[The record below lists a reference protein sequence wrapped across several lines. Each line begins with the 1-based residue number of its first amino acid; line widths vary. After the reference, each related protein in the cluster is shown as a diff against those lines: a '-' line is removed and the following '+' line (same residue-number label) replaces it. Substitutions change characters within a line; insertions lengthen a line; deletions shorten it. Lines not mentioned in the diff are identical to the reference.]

1 MRKTVPVLA
10 ATAVLAGGLTA
21 ILAQQ
26 PALFGTSN
34 VDAFEV
40 SPDRGGA
47 GMSRLLRSLQ
57 TRASLLLFTA
67 HPDDEDGG
75 MLAYETRGLG
85 ARAGLMTLNRGEGG
99 QNVMSMDLYDAL
111 GLVRTQEL
119 LVADRYMG
127 VDQFFSSVIDYG
139 FSKTRE
145 EALEKWGHDRV
156 LSDSVRVLRMT
167 RPLVVASVFVGAP
180 TDGHGNHQVAGQMA
194 QEAFTAAGDPT
205 KFPEQLRE
213 GLKPWTPLKVYAR
226 VPFFRVTQEG
236 MYDYAI
242 DKFVPVRFFDYVNQK
257 WSNEGPSTTLEI
269 PEGVPA
275 PALGLTFLQIAREG
289 LGFQKT
295 QNGGGTLPVPAPFN
309 SGYHRY
315 GSRVKSADAETSFF
329 DGIDVSVGGIATL
342 ANGDTKFL
350 KDGLARISRFASDA
364 MKQYAMDRP
373 SSIAPVLADGLKATR
388 ELIDQVQ
395 SSELAEPGKS
405 DVLFELRV
413 KERQFVKTLAASL
426 EISLQTT
433 VAAAEPVRT
442 GRGTGAAQS
451 STDAAFLAGR
461 GGRGG
466 GPTFTI
472 AIPQQSFTVEAQLYN
487 EGPENIAVS
496 AIEVLASD
504 AKNWNVHPA
513 SMGNRLD
520 EVKGGTQ
527 AQSRF
532 EVTVPPDTAL
542 TRPYFTRPDEEQP
555 YYNVLDA
562 RYRNL
567 PLAPY
572 PLAVR
577 AKLSFHGVPFEIAQD
592 VQTSERV
599 PGIGTLQ
606 NPLLV
611 GPAISVA
618 VSPTAGAVPLESKSF
633 TFTCTVH
640 SNVKGPAQGMLRLNL
655 PAGWRANPSESPFS
669 FTRDGEDQTLVFS
682 IVPDAVKL
690 ASYTITA
697 VAEYGGRSY
706 AEGYHL
712 TGYPGVRPYPFYR
725 PATYKAVGVDVKT
738 APGLHVGFL
747 PGTGDD
753 VPKALENLGMNVRIL
768 ATSDLTHG
776 DLSVYDT
783 IILGTRAYAVRQ
795 DLKSANARLMEYVK
809 NGGVLI
815 VQYNLQ
821 DFDHD
826 YGPYPFTL
834 GANPQK
840 VVDEN
845 SPVTVLEPNSPA
857 LTWPNRI
864 TSADFDGWIEER
876 GHGFMKT
883 WDARYQSLV
892 ETHDPDQDPQKGGLL
907 LARYGKGFYIYDAFA
922 LYRELPTGVPGAFRI
937 VSNLVSISKNPG
949 WH

>member
-1 MRKTVPVLA
+1 MKNLLRAIV
-10 ATAVLAGGLTA
+10 ATALLAGGLCA
-21 ILAQQ
+21 LFAQQ
-26 PALFGTSN
+26 ASP
-34 VDAFEV
+34 DAFEV
-40 SPDRGGA
+40 PPDRGAA
-47 GMSRLLRSLQ
+47 GMMRLLRSLQ
-57 TRASLLLFTA
+57 TRASFLLFTA

-75 MLAYETRGLG
+75 MLAYESRGMG
-85 ARAGLMTLNRGEGG
+85 ARVGLMTLNRGEGG

-111 GLVRTQEL
+111 GLIRTQEL

-127 VDQFFSSVIDYG
+127 VEQFFSRVIDYG

-145 EALEKWGHDRV
+145 EALEKWDHDRV
-156 LSDSVRVLRMT
+156 LSDSVRVLRMM

-194 QEAFTAAGDPT
+194 QEAFLAAGDPT
-205 KFPEQLRE
+205 KFPEQIRE
-213 GLKPWTPLKVYAR
+213 GLKPWSPLKVYAR
-226 VPFFRVTQEG
+226 VPFFRVTPEG

-257 WSNEGPSTTLEI
+257 WSDKGPTTTLEV

-275 PALGLTFLQIAREG
+275 PAAGLTFLQIAREG

-295 QNGGGTLPVPAPFN
+295 QNGGGTLPVPTPFN

-315 GSRVKSADAETSFF
+315 GSRVTSGDKETSFF
-329 DGIDVSVGGIATL
+329 DGIDVSLSGIATL
-342 ANGDTKFL
+342 ATGDTKFL
-350 KDGLARISRFASDA
+350 EDGLSRISQAAADA
-364 MKQYAMDRP
+364 MKQYAVDRP
-373 SSIAPVLADGLKATR
+373 AGIAPLLADGLKTTR
-388 ELIDQVQ
+388 ALIDQVQ
-395 SSELAEPGKS
+395 SSRLAEPGKS

-413 KERQFVKTLAASL
+413 KQQQFEKALAASL
-426 EISLQTT
+426 EISFQTT
-433 VAAAEPVRT
+433 VAAEEPAR
-442 GRGTGAAQS
+442 GRGAQS
-451 STDAAFLAGR
+451 STDAAFLSGR

-472 AIPQQSFTVEAQLYN
+472 AIPDQSFAVEAQLYD
-487 EGPENIAVS
+487 EGPENVAVS
-496 AIEVLASD
+496 SVEVTPAD
-504 AKNWNVHPA
+504 GKNWNIKSA
-513 SMGNRLD
+513 SSGGN
-520 EVKGGTQ
+520 EIKGR
-527 AQSRF
+527 AQSQWRF
-532 EVTVPPDTAL
+532 DVTVPSNATL

-555 YYNVLDA
+555 YYDLIDA

-572 PLAVR
+572 PLAVY
-577 AKLSFHGVPFEIAQD
+577 AHLSYHGVGFQVAQD

-599 PGIGTLQ
+599 PGIGILQ

-611 GPAISVA
+611 GPAISVS
-618 VSPTAGAVPLESKSF
+618 VSPTAGAVPLESKAF
-633 TFTCTVH
+633 EFTCTVH
-640 SNVKGPAQGMLRLNL
+640 SNVKGPAQGTLHLKL
-655 PAGWRANPSESPFS
+655 PPGWKSNPPEAPFS
-669 FTRDGEDQTLVFS
+669 FSRDGEDHTLHFS
-682 IVPDAVKL
+682 VAPDAVKQ
-690 ASYTITA
+690 AAYTITA
-697 VAEYGGRSY
+697 VADYKVHSY
-706 AEGYHL
+706 EEGYHL

-795 DLKSANARLMEYVK
+795 DLKSANARLMEYVN

-845 SPVTVLEPNSPA
+845 SPVTLIDPNNPA
-857 LTWPNRI
+857 MSWPNKI
-864 TSADFDGWIEER
+864 TPADFKGWVEER
-876 GHGFMKT
+876 GHGFLRS
-883 WDARYQSLV
+883 WDARYQPLV

-922 LYRELPTGVPGAFRI
+922 LYRELPTGVPGAYRI
-937 VSNLVSISKNPG
+937 IANLVSLAKNPQ

>member
-1 MRKTVPVLA
+1 MKNLLRALGGAVLIVGGLC
-10 ATAVLAGGLTA
+10 AVLAQRA
-21 ILAQQ
+21 S
-26 PALFGTSN
+26 P
-34 VDAFEV
+34 DAFQAP
-40 SPDRGGA
+40 PDRGAA
-47 GMSRLLRSLQ
+47 GMARLLRSLQ

-75 MLAYETRGLG
+75 MLAYESRGLG
-85 ARAGLMTLNRGEGG
+85 ARAALMTLNRGEGG
-99 QNVMSMDLYDAL
+99 QNVMSMDLNDAL
-111 GLVRTQEL
+111 GLIRTQEL
-119 LVADRYMG
+119 LVADSYMG
-127 VDQFFSSVIDYG
+127 VEQYFSRVIDYG

-156 LSDSVRVLRMT
+156 LADSVRVLRTT

-194 QEAFTAAGDPT
+194 QEAFLAAGDPN
-205 KFPEQLRE
+205 KFPEQIRE
-213 GLKPWTPLKVYAR
+213 GLKPWSPLKVYAR
-226 VPFFRVTQEG
+226 VPFFQITKEG

-242 DKFVPVRFFDYVNQK
+242 DKFVPVRFFDYVTRK
-257 WSNEGPSTTLEI
+257 WSDKGPTTTIEI
-269 PEGVPA
+269 PEGIPA
-275 PALGLTFLQIAREG
+275 PAVGLTYLQIAREG
-289 LGFQKT
+289 LGLQKT
-295 QNGGGTLPVPAPFN
+295 QNGGGTLPVPVAYN
-309 SGYHRY
+309 SAYHRY
-315 GSRVKSADAETSFF
+315 GSRVPAAEQETSFF
-329 DGIDVSVGGIATL
+329 DGIDVSLGGIATL
-342 ANGDTKFL
+342 ATGDTQFL
-350 KDGLARISRFASDA
+350 KDGLAGISGLAAEA

-373 SSIAPVLADGLKATR
+373 SAIAPVLAEGLKATR
-388 ELIDQVQ
+388 VLIENVR
-395 SSELAEPGKS
+395 SSGFAEPGKS

-413 KERQFVKTLAASL
+413 KEQQFEKTLAAAL
-426 EISLQTT
+426 EISFQTT
-433 VAAAEPVRT
+433 VAESA
-442 GRGTGAAQS
+442 GRGERGRSAPQS
-451 STDAAFLAGR
+451 STDAAFLSAR
-461 GGRGG
+461 AGRGG

-472 AIPQQSFTVEAQLYN
+472 AIPGQSFAVEAQIFN
-487 EGPENIAVS
+487 EGPENVAV
-496 AIEVLASD
+496 ASVE
-504 AKNWNVHPA
+504 AVPSSGKNWNARPMDA
-513 SMGNRLD
+513 SSS
-520 EVKGGTQ
+520 EVKGGTL
-527 AQSRF
+527 AHWRF
-532 EVTVPPDTAL
+532 DVTVPSDATL
-542 TRPYFTRPDEEQP
+542 TRPYFNRPDEEQP
-555 YYNVLDA
+555 YYDLTDP

-577 AKLSFHGVPFEIAQD
+577 ARLSFHGVPFDVAQD

-599 PGIGTLQ
+599 PGIGMIQ

-611 GPAISVA
+611 GPAISVS
-618 VSPTAGAVPLESKSF
+618 VSPTAGAVPLEEKSF
-633 TFTCTVH
+633 AFTCTVH
-640 SNVKGPAQGMLRLNL
+640 SNVKGPAQGTLRLKL
-655 PAGWRANPSESPFS
+655 PPGWQSNPAESPFS
-669 FTRDGEDQTLVFS
+669 FSRDGEDKTMTFS
-682 IVPDAVKL
+682 VTPDRVKP
-690 ASYTITA
+690 AAYIITA
-697 VAEYGGRSY
+697 VAEYTGRSFE
-706 AEGYHL
+706 EGYHL

-725 PATYKAVGVDVKT
+725 PATYKAVGVDVRI

-783 IILGTRAYAVRQ
+783 IVLGTRAYAVRQ

-845 SPVTVLEPNSPA
+845 SAVVLLDPNNPA
-857 LTWPNRI
+857 FSWPNRI
-864 TSADFDGWIEER
+864 TSADFKGWVEER
-876 GHGFMKT
+876 GHGFLRS
-883 WDARYQSLV
+883 WDSRYEPLL
-892 ETHDPDQDPQKGGLL
+892 ETHDSEQDPQKGGLL

-922 LYRELPTGVPGAFRI
+922 LYRQLPNGVPGSFRI
-937 VSNLVSISKNPG
+937 LANLASLSKNPQ

>member
-1 MRKTVPVLA
+1 MKNLLRALGALA
-10 ATAVLAGGLTA
+10 LLGGGLYG
-21 ILAQQ
+21 LFAQQ
-26 PALFGTSN
+26 ASP
-34 VDAFEV
+34 DAFEV
-40 SPDRGGA
+40 PPDRGAA
-47 GMSRLLRSLQ
+47 GMMRLLRSLQ

-111 GLVRTQEL
+111 GLIRTQEL

-127 VDQFFSSVIDYG
+127 VDQFFSQVIDYG

-156 LSDSVRVLRMT
+156 LADSVRVLRMM

-180 TDGHGNHQVAGQMA
+180 TDGHGNHQVAGQMV
-194 QEAFTAAGDPT
+194 QEAFVAAGDPT
-205 KFPEQLRE
+205 KFPEQIRE
-213 GLKPWTPLKVYAR
+213 GLRPWAPLKVYAR
-226 VPFFRVTQEG
+226 VPFFRVTPEG

-257 WSNEGPSTTLEI
+257 WSDKGPTTTLEI
-269 PEGVPA
+269 PEGIPA
-275 PALGLTFLQIAREG
+275 PAAGLTYLQIAREG

-295 QNGGGTLPVPAPFN
+295 QNGGGTLPVPAPLN

-315 GSRVKSADAETSFF
+315 GSRVTAADTEASFF
-329 DGIDVSVGGIATL
+329 DGIDVSLGGIATL
-342 ANGDTKFL
+342 ATGDTKFL
-350 KDGLARISRFASDA
+350 RDGLAGISQSAADA
-364 MKQYAMDRP
+364 MKQYAIEHP
-373 SSIAPVLADGLKATR
+373 SAIAPLLAEGLKATR
-388 ELIDQVQ
+388 VLIGSVQ
-395 SSELAEPGKS
+395 SSGLAEPGKS

-413 KERQFVKTLAASL
+413 KEQQFEKALAASL
-426 EISLQTT
+426 EISFQTT
-433 VAAAEPVRT
+433 VVAEEPAPG
-442 GRGTGAAQS
+442 GRGRGAQS
-451 STDAAFLAGR
+451 STDAAFLSGR

-472 AIPQQSFTVEAQLYN
+472 AIPQQSFAVEAQIYD
-487 EGPENIAVS
+487 EGPENVS
-496 AIEVLASD
+496 VSSIEVTPSD
-504 AKNWNVHPA
+504 GKNWNIHPA
-513 SMGNRLD
+513 PSGIRFDQVN
-520 EVKGGTQ
+520 GGTQ
-527 AQSRF
+527 AQWRF
-532 EVTVPPDTAL
+532 DLTVPPNAAL

-555 YYNVLDA
+555 YYDLIDP

-572 PLAVR
+572 PLAVY
-577 AKLSFHGVPFEIAQD
+577 AHLSFHGVPFQVAQD

-599 PGIGTLQ
+599 PGIGILQ

-611 GPAISVA
+611 GPAISVS
-618 VSPTAGAVPLESKSF
+618 VSPTAGAVPIESKSF
-633 TFTCTVH
+633 AFTCTVH
-640 SNVKGPAQGMLRLNL
+640 SNVKGPAQGVLHLKL
-655 PAGWRANPSESPFS
+655 PAGWKSNPPEAPFS
-669 FTRDGEDQTLVFS
+669 FSRDGEDQMLRFS
-682 IVPDAVKL
+682 VSPDAVKQT
-690 ASYTITA
+690 AYTITA
-697 VAEYGGRSY
+697 VADYNGHSF

-776 DLSVYDT
+776 DLSAYDT

-795 DLKSANARLMEYVK
+795 DLKSANGRLMEYVK

-826 YGPYPFTL
+826 YGPYPFTQ

-845 SPVTVLEPNSPA
+845 SPVTLIEPNNPA
-857 LTWPNRI
+857 FSWPNRI
-864 TSADFDGWIEER
+864 TPEDFKGWVEER
-876 GHGFMKT
+876 GHGFLRS
-883 WDARYQSLV
+883 WDSRYQPLV

-937 VSNLVSISKNPG
+937 IANLVSLAKNPE

>member
-1 MRKTVPVLA
+1 MKNWLRALG
-10 ATAVLAGGLTA
+10 ATGLLAGGLCA
-21 ILAQQ
+21 LLAQR
-26 PALFGTSN
+26 TSS
-34 VDAFEV
+34 DAFEAP
-40 SPDRGGA
+40 PDRGAA
-47 GMSRLLRSLQ
+47 GMMRLLRSLQ
-57 TRASLLLFTA
+57 TRASFLLFTA

-85 ARAGLMTLNRGEGG
+85 ARVGLMTLNRGEGG
-99 QNVMSMDLYDAL
+99 QNVMSMDMYDAL
-111 GLVRTQEL
+111 GLIRTQEL

-127 VDQFFSSVIDYG
+127 VEQFFSQVIDYG

-156 LSDSVRVLRMT
+156 LSESVRVLRMM

-194 QEAFTAAGDPT
+194 QEAFVAAGDPT
-205 KFPEQLRE
+205 KFPEQIRE
-213 GLKPWTPLKVYAR
+213 GLRPWSPLKVYAR
-226 VPFFRVTQEG
+226 VPFFRVTPEG

-242 DKFVPVRFFDYVNQK
+242 DKFVPVRFFDYVNQT
-257 WSNEGPSTTLEI
+257 WSDKGPGTTLEI
-269 PEGVPA
+269 PEGTPA
-275 PALGLTFLQIAREG
+275 PASGLTFLQIAREG

-295 QNGGGTLPVPAPFN
+295 QNGGGTLPVPTPFN

-315 GSRVKSADAETSFF
+315 GSRVPAADTETSFF
-329 DGIDVSVGGIATL
+329 DGIDVSVGGIAAL
-342 ANGDTKFL
+342 ATGDTKFL
-350 KDGLARISRFASDA
+350 KDGLGRIAQFAFDA
-364 MKQYAMDRP
+364 VSHYAVDHP
-373 SSIAPVLADGLKATR
+373 AAIAPVLADGLKATR
-388 ELIDQVQ
+388 ALIDQVRT
-395 SSELAEPGKS
+395 SGLAEPGKS
-405 DVLFELRV
+405 DVLFELGV
-413 KERQFVKTLAASL
+413 KEQQFEKALVASL
-426 EISLQTT
+426 EISFQTT
-433 VAAAEPVRT
+433 VAAEDP
-442 GRGTGAAQS
+442 GRGRGRGAPS
-451 STDAAFLAGR
+451 STDVAFLAGR

-472 AIPQQSFTVEAQLYN
+472 AIPEQSFGVEAQIYN
-487 EGPENIAVS
+487 EGPENVS
-496 AIEVLASD
+496 VTGVGVVPSD
-504 AKNWNVHPA
+504 GKNWNIHSASAGVH
-513 SMGNRLD
+513 
-520 EVKGGTQ
+520 EIKGGV
-527 AQSRF
+527 QSQWRF
-532 EVTVPPDTAL
+532 DVTVPPDAAL

-555 YYNVLDA
+555 YYDLIDA

-577 AKLSFHGVPFEIAQD
+577 AQLAFHGVPFEVAQD
-592 VQTSERV
+592 VQTSDRI
-599 PGIGTLQ
+599 PGIGMVE

-611 GPAISVA
+611 GTAISVS
-618 VSPTAGAVPLESKSF
+618 VSPTAGAVPLEEKSF
-633 TFTCTVH
+633 AFTCTVH
-640 SNVKGPAQGMLRLNL
+640 TNVKGPAQGTLRLKL
-655 PAGWRANPSESPFS
+655 PPGWRSNPAEAPFS
-669 FTRDGEDQTLVFS
+669 FSRDGEDQTLMFS
-682 IVPDAVKL
+682 IVPDAVKQ
-690 ASYTITA
+690 ASYIITA
-697 VAEYGGRSY
+697 VAEYNGHSY
-706 AEGYHL
+706 TEGYHL

-725 PATYKAVGVDVKT
+725 PATYKAVGIDVKT

-768 ATSDLTHG
+768 ATSDLTNG

-845 SPVTVLEPNSPA
+845 SPVTVLDANNPA
-857 LTWPNRI
+857 FSWPNKI
-864 TSADFDGWIEER
+864 TADDFKGWVEER
-876 GHGFMKT
+876 GHGFLRS
-883 WDARYQSLV
+883 WDSRYQPLV

-922 LYRELPTGVPGAFRI
+922 LYRELPTGVPGAYRI
-937 VSNLVSISKNPG
+937 MANLASLSKNPQ